1 MSAYQRG
8 TWTAMRYSYIKPRKK
23 SILTKEALLIIT
35 FFSIAFFMLFGTYA
49 FLLFKEYHFKKELQK
64 IYDKKSELQV
74 SISKMKNSIAFIE
87 KESSL
92 ANRVYTTNSILKE
105 SIANLFDLV
114 PDRITLSKAEI
125 LKNGLIL
132 YGITP
137 NKDVY
142 AYMLEAPLRSI
153 FAKTHTSFYQL
164 PNGWLRF
171 VSTNYLDTEFED
183 FINED

>member
-1 MSAYQRG
+1 
-8 TWTAMRYSYIKPRKK
+8 MRYSYIAPRKK
-23 SILTKEALLIIT
+23 SPLTKEAVLVLT
-35 FFSIAFFMLFGTYA
+35 FFSIAFFMLFVTYG
-49 FLLFKEYHFKKELQK
+49 FLRFKEYRFEKELQSV
-64 IYDKKSELQV
+64 YDKKAELQT
-74 SISKMKNSIAFIE
+74 SISKMKNSIAFME
-87 KESSL
+87 KEAAL
-92 ANRVYTTNSILKE
+92 ANKIYTTNSVLKD

-114 PDRITLSKAEI
+114 PDSITLSKAKI

-137 NKDVY
+137 NKNVY

-171 VSTNYLDTEFED
+171 VSTNYLDNEFED
-183 FINED
+183 FIHED

>member
-1 MSAYQRG
+1 
-8 TWTAMRYSYIKPRKK
+8 MRYSYITPRKK
-23 SILTKEALLIIT
+23 SLLTKEAILILT
-35 FFSIAFFMLFGTYA
+35 FFSISFFLLFSTYG
-49 FLLFKEYHFKKELQK
+49 FLLFKEYRFQKELQN
-64 IYDKKSELQV
+64 IYDKKAELQT
-74 SISKMKNSIAFIE
+74 SISKMKDSIAFMQ
-87 KESSL
+87 KESAL
-92 ANRVYTTNSILKE
+92 ANKVYTTNSVLKD

-137 NKDVY
+137 NRDVY
-142 AYMLEAPLRSI
+142 AYMLEAPLHSI

-164 PNGWLRF
+164 PNGWLKF
-171 VSTNYLDTEFED
+171 VSTNYLDNEFED

>member
-1 MSAYQRG
+1 
-8 TWTAMRYSYIKPRKK
+8 MRYSYIEPRKK
-23 SILTKEALLIIT
+23 SPLTKEAILILT
-35 FFSIAFFMLFGTYA
+35 FFGISFFLLFSTYG
-49 FLLFKEYHFKKELQK
+49 FLLFKEYRFKEDLQAV
-64 IYDKKSELQV
+64 YDKKAELKS
-74 SISKMKNSIAFIE
+74 SIHKMKNSIAFIE
-87 KESSL
+87 KEAAL
-92 ANRVYTTNSILKE
+92 ANQIHTTNSVLKD
-105 SIANLFDLV
+105 SISNLFDLV

-164 PNGWLRF
+164 PNGWLKF
-171 VSTNYLDTEFED
+171 VSTNYLDNEFED
-183 FINED
+183 FVNED

>member
-1 MSAYQRG
+1 M
-8 TWTAMRYSYIKPRKK
+8 YSYIKPRKK
-23 SILTKEALLIIT
+23 SLLTKETLLVLT
-35 FFSIAFFMLFGTYA
+35 FFSIAFFMLFSTYG
-49 FLLFKEYHFKKELQK
+49 FLLFGEYRFDREMRSIKAKKEQLRNEA
-64 IYDKKSELQV
+64 DE
-74 SISKMKNSIAFIE
+74 MRAAIAFME
-87 KESSL
+87 KEAAL
-92 ANRVYTTNSILKE
+92 ANRIYTTNSVLKD

-114 PDRITLSKAEI
+114 PDSITLSKATI

-137 NKDVY
+137 NKNLY

-171 VSTNYLDTEFED
+171 VSTNYLDNAFED
-183 FINED
+183 FIHED

>member
-1 MSAYQRG
+1 
-8 TWTAMRYSYIKPRKK
+8 MRYSYIKPRKK
-23 SILTKEALLIIT
+23 SPLTKEALLILT
-35 FFSIAFFMLFGTYA
+35 FFSISFFLLFSTYG
-49 FLLFKEYHFKKELQK
+49 FLLFKEYRFKKELQAV
-64 IYDKKSELQV
+64 YDKKAELKA
-74 SISKMKNSIAFIE
+74 SITKMKDSIAFME
-87 KESSL
+87 KEEAL
-92 ANRVYTTNSILKE
+92 ANRVYTTNSVLKD

-164 PNGWLRF
+164 PNGWLKF
-171 VSTNYLDTEFED
+171 VSTNYLDNEFED
-183 FINED
+183 FINEN